1 MKRLPIGVEDFKEL
15 VDHQYYY
22 IDKTMFIQDVLKEK
36 VVLYTRPRRF
46 GKTLNM
52 SRRCSPRRALLFFL
66 NQTKRNAY
74 LFNGSNITKYK
85 IAVQYQ
91 NQYPVI
97 LITLKD
103 MKEIRFQNQ
112 IDIFK
117 VIIRKL
123 IGKYK
128 DLLTSERLDD
138 IDKKLLICYQEGD
151 VNIADL
157 KNGLRFLSQCLYKH
171 YQKKVIILIDE

>member
-1 MKRLPIGVEDFKEL
+1 MYWKKKLFCILDREDSGKRWTWVGAARPG
-15 VDHQYYY
+15 
-22 IDKTMFIQDVLKEK
+22 
-36 VVLYTRPRRF
+36 VLYY
-46 GKTLNM
+46 
-52 SRRCSPRRALLFFL
+52 FFSIK
-66 NQTKRNAY
+66 QKENAY

-103 MKEIRFQNQ
+103 MKDIRFPTQ

-117 VIIRKL
+117 VIIREL

>member
-1 MKRLPIGVEDFKEL
+1 
-15 VDHQYYY
+15 
-22 IDKTMFIQDVLKEK
+22 
-36 VVLYTRPRRF
+36 
-46 GKTLNM
+46 
-52 SRRCSPRRALLFFL
+52 
-66 NQTKRNAY
+66 
-74 LFNGSNITKYK
+74 
-85 IAVQYQ
+85 
-91 NQYPVI
+91 
-97 LITLKD
+97 

-157 KNGLRFLSQCLYKH
+157 KNGLRFLSKCLYKH

>member
-1 MKRLPIGVEDFKEL
+1 
-15 VDHQYYY
+15 
-22 IDKTMFIQDVLKEK
+22 
-36 VVLYTRPRRF
+36 
-46 GKTLNM
+46 
-52 SRRCSPRRALLFFL
+52 
-66 NQTKRNAY
+66 
-74 LFNGSNITKYK
+74 
-85 IAVQYQ
+85 
-91 NQYPVI
+91 
-97 LITLKD
+97 

-128 DLLTSERLDD
+128 DLLTSEGLDE
-138 IDKKLLICYQEGD
+138 IDKKLLKCYQEGN

>member
-1 MKRLPIGVEDFKEL
+1 
-15 VDHQYYY
+15 
-22 IDKTMFIQDVLKEK
+22 
-36 VVLYTRPRRF
+36 
-46 GKTLNM
+46 M
-52 SRRCSPRRALLFFL
+52 SRRCPPRRALLFFTQS
-66 NQTKRNAY
+66 NKRKRVP
-74 LFNGSNITKYK
+74 FQRVNITKTK